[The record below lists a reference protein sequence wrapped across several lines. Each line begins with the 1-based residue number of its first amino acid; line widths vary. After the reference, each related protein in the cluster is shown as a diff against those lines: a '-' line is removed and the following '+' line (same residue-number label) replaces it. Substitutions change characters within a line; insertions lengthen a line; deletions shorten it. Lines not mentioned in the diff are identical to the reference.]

1 MFIFIFALIN
11 PLSFSFWFVCSTV
24 LLVKGASVNL
34 PLGSTHC
41 HLYSSQE
48 CEKDGTKCGNTTEE
62 CDNKEA
68 EIPSCYVLWKN
79 ETSSGGGVDVSENLF
94 WAGGRCCVIDGV
106 LVWHVSCNN
115 CYVVNILHKGLKL
128 TSAKKA
134 CRKLTKFSPQILD
147 QTLCLKLTLTLILT

>member
-1 MFIFIFALIN
+1 MFIISLIN
-11 PLSFSFWFVCSTV
+11 PLSFSFWFVSTV
-24 LLVKGASVNL
+24 LLVEGASVNL

-79 ETSSGGGVDVSENLF
+79 ETSSGGGVDVSENLY
-94 WAGGRCCVIDGV
+94 WAWGRCCVIDGCTCMTRAPATIATV
-106 LVWHVSCNN
+106 CGQ
-115 CYVVNILHKGLKL
+115 YPTQGLE
-128 TSAKKA
+128 TNRPKKA
-134 CRKLTKFSPQILD
+134 RPKLTKFLPPILD
-147 QTLCLKLTLTLILT
+147 QTLCLKLTLTRFLT